1 MALSDKEKL
10 LKLQQ
15 KQEQLKQ
22 QEKELK
28 KRIAK
33 NNRKADTHRKI
44 QVGAAVESV
53 CHIKID
59 GKDDINKLI
68 AFLEGQETRGKYF
81 SKAMGYSY
89 REFID
94 SDGKKQI
101 EYFKDET
108 TQAEVKPEKV
118 TEIYP
123 QQPLTTEDTSKVME
137 ENTNLF

>member
-53 CHIKID
+53 CHIKIEEE
-59 GKDDINKLI
+59 DIPKLI
-68 AFLEGQETRGKYF
+68 SFLKFQERGYYF
-81 SKAMGYSY
+81 SKAMGYSHKSVTS
-89 REFID
+89 E
-94 SDGKKQI
+94 DGTTRI
-101 EYFKDET
+101 EYFKKDEAET
-108 TQAEVKPEKV
+108 TQIGEATEEYSPHPFTTTTENTITPEKV
-118 TEIYP
+118 
-123 QQPLTTEDTSKVME
+123 ME
-137 ENTNLF
+137 